1 MTITTRQYKS
11 FFLVLFL
18 FFLLQQQLR
27 SSVLSQTH
35 VTSIAGLTQVDNLKV
50 GSLLIGFNFN
60 AKNLEDV
67 FTETQISAI
76 KQSVADII
84 FEITTESGVILSP
97 PNQYFYDPVQMKW
110 IASQDLTT
118 QNFLFSDCL
127 HALSIIDIKQKNA
140 PGSCVCDITV
150 AEHHTFFIS
159 DGCNS
164 ILVHNEPITV
174 ILGTAASI
182 TLPQVVIGVAFFS
195 GAAYLLPKLFAFLK
209 SQKNGGTGNS
219 HNVPSTN
226 KGPNNNKGPENNN
239 NQRIINVITK
249 AEFFKRCSDRYE
261 HWKNGIYRL
270 KEKVFGFLN
279 GKAYYLE
286 WDHLH
291 NDVEVY
297 SQNERHLGSLDPKT
311 FELYKGPVFG
321 RKFSGN

>member
-1 MTITTRQYKS
+1 MTITIRQYKT
-11 FFLVLFL
+11 FFLVGFLFL
-18 FFLLQQQLR
+18 ALQQQL
-27 SSVLSQTH
+27 SPSILHQTL
-35 VTSIAGLTQVDNLKV
+35 VTSIEGLTQVDNLKV
-50 GSLLIGFNFN
+50 GSTLIGFNFN
-60 AKNLEDV
+60 AQSLEDI
-67 FTETQISAI
+67 FRETSISAI
-76 KQSVADII
+76 KQSVTDII
-84 FEITTESGVILSP
+84 LEIKTESGVILSP

-110 IASQDLTT
+110 VVAQDLTT

-209 SQKNGGTGNS
+209 SQKNGGKGNS

-261 HWKNGIYRL
+261 HWIDGIYKL
-270 KEKVFGFLN
+270 KDKALGFLD
-279 GKAYYLE
+279 GKAYFLQ

-297 SQNERHLGSLDPKT
+297 NKGKMHLGSLDPLT
-311 FELYKGPVFG
+311 LILYKGPVVG
-321 RKFSGN
+321 RKPF